1 MSKIERLKAT
11 RAAHRGVVSKL
22 KKETHELLSREDT
35 AENRNRLDV
44 ITCLLENKLKTLN
57 EIDDQIIQ
65 LCPLEDISKEI
76 EDSEEIVARIIECRK
91 KIEES
96 KQIALTASHVQPIRI
111 RSIRITSS
119 CKQDC

>member
-76 EDSEEIVARIIECRK
+76 EDSEEIVARIIVSQEDRRIKANRFNHQSC
-91 KIEES
+91 
-96 KQIALTASHVQPIRI
+96 TTNRI